1 MEWYCVWWP
10 WLTSKCVVQV
20 CQHQLSFLFKRI
32 RRVDAKGV
40 MPLALQEH
48 CGCQKTWI
56 PVCIVVKGIW
66 PVKLCTTYF
75 KTTPGKIA
83 IKMMSVCVCV
93 CVCVCLF
100 CQADFPSIA
109 GVIEDLDYQLDAND
123 ISSQGHK
130 EKKYCIDTVNVKIPR
145 KGMEM
150 TGFLRDGMS

>member
-10 WLTSKCVVQV
+10 WLTSKCVVRV
-20 CQHQLSFLFKRI
+20 CQHQLSFLFKGSGELMQ
-32 RRVDAKGV
+32 KGV

-75 KTTPGKIA
+75 KTTPGKMA

-93 CVCVCLF
+93 CLCVFILPGWLSF
-100 CQADFPSIA
+100 NSRSYWGLGLSAGCQWHFQPR
-109 GVIEDLDYQLDAND
+109 
-123 ISSQGHK
+123 SQGEEILHRHRQRQNT
-130 EKKYCIDTVNVKIPR
+130 EEGNGD
-145 KGMEM
+145 
-150 TGFLRDGMS
+150 DGLP